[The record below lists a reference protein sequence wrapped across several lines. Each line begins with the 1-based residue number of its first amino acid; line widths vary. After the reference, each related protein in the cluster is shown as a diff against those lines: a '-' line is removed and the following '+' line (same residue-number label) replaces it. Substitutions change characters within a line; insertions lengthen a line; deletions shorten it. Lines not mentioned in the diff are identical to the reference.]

1 MNHKP
6 VKKICSIYPCKSYLE
21 YCTYVFFST
30 STGAGV
36 ILCIE
41 KALVSSGVSR
51 EDVNYINA
59 HATSTP
65 AGDLKEYQA
74 LIHCFGK
81 NPEVNFRS
89 YVLITIYYI
98 LSNHFKGNYNLMPFY
113 FFQFMLQLRVN
124 STKSMIGHL
133 LGASGGVEAV
143 ATVQVKTNVPLYL

>member
-1 MNHKP
+1 MF
-6 VKKICSIYPCKSYLE
+6 
-21 YCTYVFFST
+21 FFST

-89 YVLITIYYI
+89 YVFITIYTI
-98 LSNHFKGNYNLMPFY
+98 FSLTT
-113 FFQFMLQLRVN
+113 LRVTIILRLFISFN
-124 STKSMIGHL
+124 LCYS
-133 LGASGGVEAV
+133 
-143 ATVQVKTNVPLYL
+143 